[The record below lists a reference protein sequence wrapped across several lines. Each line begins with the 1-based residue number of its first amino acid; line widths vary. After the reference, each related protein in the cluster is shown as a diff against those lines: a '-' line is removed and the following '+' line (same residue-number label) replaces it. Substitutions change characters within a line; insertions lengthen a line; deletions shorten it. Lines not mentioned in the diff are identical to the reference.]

1 MKKSYSI
8 FLSTLFCFLF
18 CSLSAQDAQLN
29 AASRKVIIEAPAEPG
44 THLEVAYR
52 PAGSFFPSYVQ
63 SGQQV
68 DVGTTLIIDAYS
80 DNPTKLPLVA
90 VRVNGEEIEKSGSG
104 YTYVIPEGEGDIVI
118 SAEFGLLYQVDFSY
132 SLNGRIELYA
142 AGSEEPLTTGTRV
155 NGNVEITVKVIPDSG
170 CDLLSLVVNDENV
183 TGQLANNEY
192 KFVLKKNTSI
202 TASFQKAYRLTVEPF
217 EHGSMR
223 VAISDKGDLSDVP
236 SDGKILDGQTLI
248 LWWPT
253 VEEGYEVGSVLM
265 NGTDI
270 TEQFFSG
277 MYNHVV
283 KGDVNVT
290 VTIRK
295 KTYGLTVKDFVGGT
309 IKAEFEDEGVVT
321 DVSAGGRVPENATLK
336 IYEPEINEGYEL
348 VSVMLNDEEI
358 TGSFVE
364 GVYTIVV
371 KKDLKLVVNAKLKDK
386 VFKFTVAEVKG
397 ASVDVQMFVN
407 GDLAPLP
414 EDGSVKNGT
423 MVMISEPVLEDNYEL
438 ISVKLDDEDIT
449 GLFEDGV
456 YFHTVNK
463 DVTLA
468 VTTRS
473 LSGVEEEQADRVR
486 IYPNPFAESC
496 VVSGVAAGTSVRVFN
511 MTGACVFSKVA
522 GTGETEIRLSGL
534 ASGVYILKL
543 EKDGDSSC
551 HKLIRK

>member
-8 FLSTLFCFLF
+8 FLSILFCFLF

-44 THLEVAYR
+44 THLLVAYR

-142 AGSEEPLTTGTRV
+142 AGSEEPLTTGTHV

-277 MYNHVV
+277 TYNHVV

-295 KTYGLTVKDFVGGT
+295 KRMD
-309 IKAEFEDEGVVT
+309 
-321 DVSAGGRVPENATLK
+321 
-336 IYEPEINEGYEL
+336 
-348 VSVMLNDEEI
+348 
-358 TGSFVE
+358 
-364 GVYTIVV
+364 
-371 KKDLKLVVNAKLKDK
+371 
-386 VFKFTVAEVKG
+386 
-397 ASVDVQMFVN
+397 
-407 GDLAPLP
+407 
-414 EDGSVKNGT
+414 
-423 MVMISEPVLEDNYEL
+423 
-438 ISVKLDDEDIT
+438 
-449 GLFEDGV
+449 
-456 YFHTVNK
+456 
-463 DVTLA
+463 
-468 VTTRS
+468 
-473 LSGVEEEQADRVR
+473 
-486 IYPNPFAESC
+486 
-496 VVSGVAAGTSVRVFN
+496 
-511 MTGACVFSKVA
+511 
-522 GTGETEIRLSGL
+522 
-534 ASGVYILKL
+534 
-543 EKDGDSSC
+543 
-551 HKLIRK
+551 

>member
-8 FLSTLFCFLF
+8 FLSILFCFLF

-236 SDGKILDGQTLI
+236 SDGKIFDGQTLI

-277 MYNHVV
+277 TYNHVV

-321 DVSAGGRVPENATLK
+321 DVPADGNIKNGTMLMIS
-336 IYEPEINEGYEL
+336 EPVLEDGYEL
-348 VSVMLNDEEI
+348 VSVMLNE
-358 TGSFVE
+358 
-364 GVYTIVV
+364 
-371 KKDLKLVVNAKLKDK
+371 
-386 VFKFTVAEVKG
+386 
-397 ASVDVQMFVN
+397 
-407 GDLAPLP
+407 
-414 EDGSVKNGT
+414 
-423 MVMISEPVLEDNYEL
+423 
-438 ISVKLDDEDIT
+438 EDIT
-449 GLFEDGV
+449 ALFEEGV
-456 YFHTVNK
+456 YFHTMRQ
-463 DVTLA
+463 DVTIS
-468 VTTRS
+468 VKTNYV
-473 LSGVEEEQADRVR
+473 SGVEEEQADRVR